1 MCINCLFWS
10 YLKFKLEAVRRS
22 IFFLFLKA
30 ELFFLFLFFLSKLFL
45 WLYLERLEFAD
56 MLAIKVV
63 ISSFQRDCFNA
74 VAPVN

>member
-10 YLKFKLEAVRRS
+10 YLKFKLEAVRRLQ
-22 IFFLFLKA
+22 FLFCFSRPS
-30 ELFFLFLFFLSKLFL
+30 FFSFFFQNFFL